1 MANEIRALD
10 NRSVEQLRAI
20 IARDPIRYCYVAS
33 RLAQGGH
40 GLFKHSY
47 SDVIGYF
54 DDGHLKSALLLGA
67 NVVPINTSSVARQE
81 FARSL
86 SRMGRRCSS
95 IVGQSE
101 EVLDLWSLLESTWG
115 SAREVRRNQ
124 PMMSISTNSA
134 VDVDDEVR
142 FATKFDLD
150 ILMPACID
158 MFTGEVGVSPIAHG
172 AGPAYRNRISDLITQ
187 RQSLVKVVNGDV
199 VFKAEVG
206 SIGDGV
212 AQIQGVWVKPSLRG
226 QGIAVPAMAA
236 VVNKVRANIAPV
248 VSLYVNDFNTA
259 AIATYNRVGFTQVD
273 TFATVLF

>member
-1 MANEIRALD
+1 MAHEIRALD
-10 NRSVEQLRAI
+10 NRSVEHLRTI

-40 GLFKHSY
+40 GFFKHSY

-86 SRMGRRCSS
+86 IRMGRRCSS

-101 EVLDLWSLLESTWG
+101 EVLDLWSLLEPTWG
-115 SAREVRRNQ
+115 TAREVRRNQ
-124 PMMSISTNSA
+124 PMLSISTNSA

-172 AGPAYRNRISDLITQ
+172 AGPAYRNRISDLITH